1 MSHFVSVTEFDS
13 HDVTFLLN
21 QPFHDGVS
29 DNLCSRPRPAL
40 IECSVSWQQW
50 KLRTRMYFSAVGM
63 ISEHTN
69 LNAGISSNK
78 TYDRVKVLLGQTTID
93 PFAIT
98 EDPAPVTDVDWFAWE

>member
-1 MSHFVSVTEFDS
+1 
-13 HDVTFLLN
+13 
-21 QPFHDGVS
+21 
-29 DNLCSRPRPAL
+29 
-40 IECSVSWQQW
+40 
-50 KLRTRMYFSAVGM
+50 MYFSAVGM